1 MPPYAPPAPPQSS
14 PQGPIVVLGDTQR
27 TTWEEV
33 VFMWREQN
41 EAARLAL
48 IQKIA
53 TEEHPAFVVHLGDM
67 VESGGSAQNWEY
79 FDRLVSPLT
88 VRKIQILPV
97 LGNHDHWGSE
107 KALRQSIQKR
117 FPVLGANGFYKK
129 EHAGLGLVW
138 LDSNLHGAAGAQQS
152 AWLDQV
158 LAEFGRNDAVRGVV
172 LFMHH
177 PAYTNGK
184 SRHGEPYVQREV
196 LPRFF
201 AAPKTVALLSGHVHG
216 YERFVVRGR
225 EFVVTAGGG
234 GPRVEYE
241 LPPEAPYVPAYN
253 TKTDSRRPFN
263 YVVMQPTSTGLDF
276 TVKCL
281 NTDGDCPSGIL
292 EKFAVAFPTAD
303 QRQP

>member
-14 PQGPIVVLGDTQR
+14 PDGPIVVLGDTQR
-27 TTWEEV
+27 TTLEEV

-48 IQKIA
+48 IKKIA

-79 FDRLVSPLT
+79 FDRLISPLT
-88 VRKIQILPV
+88 ARKIQIFPV

-107 KALRQSIQKR
+107 KALRRSIQKR
-117 FPVLGANGFYKK
+117 FPVLGANGFYTK

-138 LDSNLHGAAGAQQS
+138 LDSNLDGEVGAQQS

-158 LAEFGRNDAVRGVV
+158 LAGFGRNDAVRGVV

-184 SRHGEPYVQREV
+184 RRHGEPYVQREV

-201 AAPKTVALLSGHVHG
+201 AAPKTVALMSGHVHG

-234 GPRVEYE
+234 GPRVEYL

-253 TKTDSRRPFN
+253 TKTDARRPFN
-263 YVVMQPTSTGLDF
+263 YVVMQPTSSGLDF

-281 NTDGDCPSGIL
+281 NTEGDCPSGIL
-292 EKFAVAFPTAD
+292 ERFAVAFPTAD
-303 QRQP
+303 QHQR

>member
-1 MPPYAPPAPPQSS
+1 MPPYAAPAAPQSS
-14 PQGPIVVLGDTQR
+14 PEGPIIVLGDTQR

-48 IQKIA
+48 IKKIA
-53 TEEHPAFVVHLGDM
+53 NEEHPAFVVHLGDM
-67 VESGGSAQNWEY
+67 VESGGSAENWEY
-79 FDRLVSPLT
+79 FDRLMSPLT
-88 VRKIQILPV
+88 ARKIQILPV
-97 LGNHDHWGSE
+97 LGNHDHWGNEAS
-107 KALRQSIQKR
+107 LRSSIQKR
-117 FPVLGANGFYKK
+117 FPVLGANGFYAK

-138 LDSNLHGAAGAQQS
+138 LDSNLDGTAGAHQS
-152 AWLDQV
+152 CWLDKV
-158 LAEFGRNDAVRGVV
+158 LDEFGRNDAVRGVV

-177 PAYTNGK
+177 PAYTNGRH
-184 SRHGEPYVQREV
+184 RHGEPYVQREV

-234 GPRVEYE
+234 GPRVEYH
-241 LPPEAPYVPAYN
+241 LPPQAPYPPAYN
-253 TKTDSRRPFN
+253 TETDARRPFN
-263 YVVMQPTSTGLDF
+263 YVVMQPTNTGLDF

-281 NTDGDCPSGIL
+281 NIEGDCPSGIL
-292 EKFAVAFPTAD
+292 ERFAVAFPTANQQ
-303 QRQP
+303 QR